1 MLEASVLQVLEASV
15 LQVLY
20 YMNDDWLLI
29 LNFLERNCYAFFSA
43 SFYVSDYLVGVVG
56 QET

>member
-20 YMNDDWLLI
+20 YMNDWLLI